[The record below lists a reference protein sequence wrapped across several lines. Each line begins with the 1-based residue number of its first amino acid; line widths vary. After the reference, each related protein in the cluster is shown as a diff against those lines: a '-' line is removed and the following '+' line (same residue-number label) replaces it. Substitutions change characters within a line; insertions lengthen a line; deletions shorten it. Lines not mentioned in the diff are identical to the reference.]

1 MILAYLVSSHYLYCT
16 ILQFLEHCVYISD
29 QKVKFLQNNA
39 AAQLWQLFLRNTMY
53 VLKFVYLL
61 LQIICHVDI

>member
-29 QKVKFLQNNA
+29 QKVKNLQDNV
-39 AAQLWQLFLRNTMY
+39 AAQLWQLFLNTMY
-53 VLKFVYLL
+53 KYILKFEFY
-61 LQIICHVDI
+61 QQKI